1 MNAYFEPEKLE
12 PGRLHQLELP
22 VAGLADG
29 SMVRL
34 PLLVAVGR
42 QSGPR
47 IVITAGIHGDE
58 YEGPRAIAELL
69 RTLDVR
75 ELVGIVIAVPVAHP
89 PAFAVG
95 SRTSPI
101 DGLNLARVFPGDPK
115 GTTTQRIAHVLL
127 HQVVEGADLLVDLHS
142 GGVRYHF
149 AQLAGFYPFLP
160 GPGALLARRA
170 TLAMGFPYLWAIPA
184 NPGVL
189 SYTAA
194 SRGIPSVGAEV
205 SGMGGCLEDDVAL
218 YREGLRAV
226 LAMMGMLPGVAAATS
241 DESVAVWQGDWLLSS
256 AGGQFRPHVLLGQ
269 DVRQGDLLA
278 SILDPFGSVLDEVRA
293 VEGGR
298 VLALRHLRGISP
310 GEWAVMVLQG
320 GSMPESV

>member
-1 MNAYFEPEKLE
+1 MNAYFEPGKLE
-12 PGRLHQLELP
+12 PGLLHQLELP

-29 SMVRL
+29 SVVRL
-34 PLLVAVGR
+34 PLLVAAGR
-42 QSGPR
+42 QPGPR

-58 YEGPRAIAELL
+58 YEGPRVLTDLL
-69 RTLDVR
+69 HTLDVQV
-75 ELVGIVIAVPVAHP
+75 LGGIVVGVPVAHP

-101 DGLNLARVFPGDPK
+101 DGLNLARVFPGDPA
-115 GTTTQRIAHVLL
+115 GTMTLRIAHILL
-127 HQVVEGADLLVDLHS
+127 RHVVEGADLLVDLHS

-149 AQLAGFYPFLP
+149 AQLAGFYPFLT

-170 TLAMGFPYLWAIPA
+170 ALAMGFPYLWAIPA

-194 SRGIPSVGAEV
+194 MQGIPSVGAEV
-205 SGMGGCLEDDVAL
+205 SGMGGCLEEDVTL
-218 YREGLRAV
+218 YREGLHRV
-226 LAMMGMLPGVAAATS
+226 LALMGMLPGVAAAAV
-241 DESVAVWQGDWLLSS
+241 DESVMVWQGDWLLSS
-256 AGGQFRPHVLLGQ
+256 ASGQFRPHVSLGQ

-278 SILDPFGSVLDEVRA
+278 SILDPFGAVLDEMRA
-293 VEGGR
+293 VESGR
-298 VLALRHLRGISP
+298 VLALRHLRSISP

-320 GSMPESV
+320 GPMPVSA